1 MAEIAR
7 DAGEAASALKA
18 TQRWWVVAIEGIA
31 ALVIGIVVLLFPTD
45 ANDVIRVLIAVGLL
59 VISAGQIVEGFR
71 FWSRSVS
78 PWATLAGGVGF
89 TAAGLALLSAYTPYI
104 QAAGARQ
111 MLAVGLVAFGVIGL
125 FSLIF
130 TVRSTGFKIASVIID
145 LLAIA
150 LGVLLFMAEA
160 DRARNILLLGV
171 AAVIGGVLLLL
182 YGYYLWNKGRA
193 AAA

>member
-31 ALVIGIVVLLFPTD
+31 ALVIGIVVLLRPAD

-59 VISAGQIVEGFR
+59 IVSAGQIVEGFR

-104 QAAGARQ
+104 QPAGARQ

-130 TVRSTGFKIASVIID
+130 TLRSTGFKIASVIID

-171 AAVIGGVLLLL
+171 AAVIGGVVLLL
-182 YGYYLWNKGRA
+182 YGYFLWNKGRTA
-193 AAA
+193 AA

>member
-7 DAGEAASALKA
+7 DAGEAAAALKA
-18 TQRWWVVAIEGIA
+18 TQRWWVVVIEGIA
-31 ALVIGIVVLLFPTD
+31 ALVIGIVVLLRPAD

-59 VISAGQIVEGFR
+59 IVSAGQIVEGFR
-71 FWSRSVS
+71 FWSRAVS
-78 PWATLAGGVGF
+78 PWATLAGSVGF
-89 TAAGLALLSAYTPYI
+89 TAAGLALLSAYSPYI
-104 QAAGARQ
+104 QPAGARQ

-130 TVRSTGFKIASVIID
+130 TLRSTGFKVASVIID

-150 LGVLLFMAEA
+150 LGVLLYMAEV
-160 DRARNILLLGV
+160 DSTQNILLLGV
-171 AAVIGGVLLLL
+171 AAVVGGVLLLL

-193 AAA
+193 VAA

>member
-1 MAEIAR
+1 
-7 DAGEAASALKA
+7 
-18 TQRWWVVAIEGIA
+18 
-31 ALVIGIVVLLFPTD
+31 
-45 ANDVIRVLIAVGLL
+45 
-59 VISAGQIVEGFR
+59 
-71 FWSRSVS
+71 
-78 PWATLAGGVGF
+78 
-89 TAAGLALLSAYTPYI
+89 
-104 QAAGARQ
+104 
-111 MLAVGLVAFGVIGL
+111 VGLVAFGVIGL

-130 TVRSTGFKIASVIID
+130 TLRSTGFKIASVIID

-193 AAA
+193 VAA

>member
-7 DAGEAASALKA
+7 GVEETASTLKA
-18 TQRWWVVAIEGIA
+18 TQRWWVVVIEGIA
-31 ALVIGIVVLLFPTD
+31 ALVIGIVVLLFPSD

-59 VISAGQIVEGFR
+59 VISAGQIAEGFR

-89 TAAGLALLSAYTPYI
+89 TAAGLALLSAYSPYI
-104 QAAGARQ
+104 QPAGARQ

-130 TVRSTGFKIASVIID
+130 TLRSTGFKIASVIID

-150 LGVLLFMAEA
+150 LGVLLYMAAAENT
-160 DRARNILLLGV
+160 RNTQWVGA

>member
-18 TQRWWVVAIEGIA
+18 TQRWWVVVIEGIA
-31 ALVIGIVVLLFPTD
+31 ALVIGIVVLLFPSD

-89 TAAGLALLSAYTPYI
+89 TAAGLALLSAYSPYI
-104 QAAGARQ
+104 QPAGARQ

-193 AAA
+193 VAA